1 MSPVTVRR
9 TVRRTVTALAS
20 ALALAGTAA
29 SPAAAAPRTIEVVNL
44 GDSYSAA
51 FGTGG
56 LQPVPDLPGCVQ
68 GTGRDH
74 VDKLGSHPRVEV
86 TLNAACAGYET
97 HEVRNLVSEEPVAG
111 ALAEADVV
119 TLTMG
124 GNDIGWGRIIEACS
138 APGEAALGP
147 GPCDAML
154 AQAPALIAGAAAS
167 AAETVTAIDAAS
179 DARIVVLG
187 YPHLFDDRQDSP
199 LLSAERAAQLNDWT
213 DVLNAALAA
222 AVEEEG
228 AVFVDVTDRFRGH
241 GVGSADPWILFGPDA
256 GDHNLHPTERG
267 YLSGYFPGLLG
278 QVARAG

>member
-1 MSPVTVRR
+1 MRSAPL
-9 TVRRTVTALAS
+9 RRTVTALVS

-29 SPAAAAPRTIEVVNL
+29 SPAAAAPRTIELVNL

-56 LQPVPDLPGCVQ
+56 YQQVEDLPGCAQ

-74 VDKLGSHPRVEV
+74 VDKLESHPRIEV
-86 TLNAACAGYET
+86 TLDAACAGATTED
-97 HEVRNLVSEEPVAG
+97 VRGLVSVPFVG
-111 ALAEADVV
+111 DALAEADVV

-124 GNDIGWGRIIEACS
+124 GNDIEWGRFIQACS
-138 APGEAALGP
+138 APAEAQYGP
-147 GPCDAML
+147 GPCEAML
-154 AQAPALIAGAAAS
+154 AQAPTLIAGAAAS
-167 AAETVTAIDAAS
+167 AAETVAAIDAVA

-187 YPHLFDDRQDSP
+187 YPRLFDDRQDSP

-213 DVLNAALAA
+213 DELNAALAA

-228 AVFVDVTDRFRGH
+228 AVFVDVTDHFRGH
-241 GVGSADPWILFGPDA
+241 GVGSADPWILFGPEA

-278 QVARAG
+278 QVARAR

>member
-1 MSPVTVRR
+1 MSSVTA
-9 TVRRTVTALAS
+9 RRTVTALAA

-56 LQPVPDLPGCVQ
+56 LQAVDGIPGCVQ

-74 VDKLGSHPRVEV
+74 VDQLGSHPRVEV
-86 TLNAACAGYET
+86 TLDAACAGFET
-97 HEVRNLVSEEPVAG
+97 HDVRNLVSAAPVAD
-111 ALAEADVV
+111 ALASADMA
-119 TLTMG
+119 TLTLG
-124 GNDIGWGRIIEACS
+124 GNDIRWGEFIEACN
-138 APGEAALGP
+138 APAEAAYGP
-147 GPCDAML
+147 GPCDAKL
-154 AQAPALIAGAAAS
+154 AEAPARIASAAAS
-167 AAETVTAIDAAS
+167 AAETVAAIGAAS

-187 YPHLFDDRQDSP
+187 YPHLFDDRADSP
-199 LLSAERAAQLNDWT
+199 LISAERAAQLNDWT
-213 DVLNAALAA
+213 DELNAALAA
-222 AVEEEG
+222 GVEDEG

-256 GDHNLHPTERG
+256 GNHNLHPTERG

-278 QVARAG
+278 QAARAR

>member
-1 MSPVTVRR
+1 MRSVPL
-9 TVRRTVTALAS
+9 RRTVTTLAS

-29 SPAAAAPRTIEVVNL
+29 SPAAAAPRTTELVNL

-51 FGTGG
+51 YGTGG
-56 LQPVPDLPGCVQ
+56 LQQVEDLPGCAQ

-74 VDKLGSHPRVEV
+74 VDKLESHPRVEV
-86 TLNAACAGYET
+86 TLDAACAGAT
-97 HEVRNLVSEEPVAG
+97 TKDVRRLVSVPFVSD

-124 GNDIGWGRIIEACS
+124 GNDIEWGRFIQACS
-138 APGEAALGP
+138 APAEAQYGP
-147 GPCDAML
+147 GPCEAML
-154 AQAPALIAGAAAS
+154 AQAPSLIADAAAS
-167 AAETVTAIDAAS
+167 AAETVTAIDAVA

-187 YPHLFDDRQDSP
+187 YPRLFDDRQDTP

-213 DVLNAALAA
+213 DELNAALAA

-241 GVGSADPWILFGPDA
+241 GVGSADPWILFGPEA

-278 QVARAG
+278 QVARAR

>member
-1 MSPVTVRR
+1 MRSAPL
-9 TVRRTVTALAS
+9 RRTVTALAS

-29 SPAAAAPRTIEVVNL
+29 SPAAAAPRTIELVNL

-56 LQPVPDLPGCVQ
+56 YQQVEDLPGCAQ

-74 VDKLGSHPRVEV
+74 VDKLESHPRIEV
-86 TLNAACAGYET
+86 TLDAACAGATTED
-97 HEVRNLVSEEPVAG
+97 VRGLVSVPFVG
-111 ALAEADVV
+111 DALAEADVV

-124 GNDIGWGRIIEACS
+124 GNDIRWGRFIQACS
-138 APGEAALGP
+138 APAEAQYGP
-147 GPCDAML
+147 GPCEAML
-154 AQAPALIAGAAAS
+154 AQAPSLIAGAAAS
-167 AAETVTAIDAAS
+167 AAETVTAIDAVA

-187 YPHLFDDRQDSP
+187 YPWLFDDRQDTP

-213 DVLNAALAA
+213 DELNAALAA

-241 GVGSADPWILFGPDA
+241 GVGSADPWILFGPGA

-278 QVARAG
+278 QVARAR

>member
-1 MSPVTVRR
+1 MRSVPL
-9 TVRRTVTALAS
+9 RRTVTALAS

-29 SPAAAAPRTIEVVNL
+29 SPAAAAPRTIELVNL

-56 LQPVPDLPGCVQ
+56 LQQVEDLPGCAQ

-74 VDKLGSHPRVEV
+74 VDKLESHPRVEV
-86 TLNAACAGYET
+86 TLDAACAGAT
-97 HEVRNLVSEEPVAG
+97 TQDVRRLVSVPLVG
-111 ALAEADVV
+111 DALAEADVV

-124 GNDIGWGRIIEACS
+124 GNDIEWGRFIQACS
-138 APGEAALGP
+138 APAEAQYGP
-147 GPCDAML
+147 GPCEAML
-154 AQAPALIAGAAAS
+154 AQAPTLIGGAAAS
-167 AAETVTAIDAAS
+167 AAETVAAIDAVA

-187 YPHLFDDRQDSP
+187 YPRLFDDRQDTP

-213 DVLNAALAA
+213 DELNAALAA

-241 GVGSADPWILFGPDA
+241 GVGSADPWILFGPEA

-278 QVARAG
+278 QVARAR

>member
-1 MSPVTVRR
+1 MRSVS
-9 TVRRTVTALAS
+9 VRRTVTALAS
-20 ALALAGTAA
+20 ALALAGAAA
-29 SPAAAAPRTIEVVNL
+29 SPAAAAPRTIELVNL

-56 LQPVPDLPGCVQ
+56 VQQVEGVDDCRQ

-86 TLNAACAGYET
+86 TLDAACAGYT
-97 HEVRNLVSEEPVAG
+97 TGQVRDLVDDVPLVRD
-111 ALAEADVV
+111 ALADADVV

-124 GNDIGWGRIIEACS
+124 GNDIGWGQFVQACS
-138 APGEAALGP
+138 APGEAELGP
-147 GPCDAML
+147 EPCDAML
-154 AQAPALIAGAAAS
+154 AEAPALIAAAAAS
-167 AAETVTAIDAAS
+167 AAETAEAIGAAS

-199 LLSAERAAQLNDWT
+199 LISAERAAQLNDWT
-213 DVLNAALAA
+213 DELNAALAA

-228 AVFVDVTDRFRGH
+228 AVFADVTDRFRGH
-241 GVGSADPWILFGPDA
+241 GVGSADPWILFDPEA
-256 GDHNLHPTERG
+256 GAHNLHPTERG

-278 QVARAG
+278 QVARAC